1 MRRTTA
7 LTVLSLLAA
16 CRVALPP
23 AVTTPRGHGLQRVWI
38 ESLGLE

>member
-1 MRRTTA
+1 MRPTPA
-7 LTVLSLLAA
+7 FAVLCLFAA

-23 AVTTPRGHGLQRVWI
+23 AVATPRGHGLQRVWI